1 MAPLVSRRVGP
12 SDAVG
17 PDAARVGG
25 ATAGPVRGRRL
36 PVLAALAAALAVAA
50 CAQRNAA
57 LYAPADGPAD
67 ARAPDSFVVE
77 VRTSEGPFEMT
88 MHRAW
93 SPLAVDRVYHL
104 LRHDFYAGARFYR
117 VVPGFVVQWGF
128 SGDPVLD
135 SIWRGR
141 GVDDE
146 PVVGSN
152 TRGVVSFARSGPR
165 TRSYTLFVNV
175 ADNQRLDSTVQQGIA
190 GYPPIGVVSA
200 NLPVVD
206 GFYSAYDLPGGIQDS
221 IRILGN
227 DYLRRSWPQMDSII
241 GTRVLAEWR

>member
-1 MAPLVSRRVGP
+1 MLAS
-12 SDAVG
+12 
-17 PDAARVGG
+17 
-25 ATAGPVRGRRL
+25 
-36 PVLAALAAALAVAA
+36 VLAALAVGA
-50 CAQRNAA
+50 CAHRNAA
-57 LYAPADGPAD
+57 LRDPTAEMLG

-77 VRTSEGPFEMT
+77 VRTSEGPFQIT

-104 LRHDFYAGARFYR
+104 LSNDFYAGARFYR

-128 SGDPVLD
+128 SGDPALD
-135 SIWRGR
+135 SVWRGR
-141 GVDDE
+141 GVEDE

-165 TRSYTLFVNV
+165 TRSYTLFINV
-175 ADNQRLDSTVQQGIA
+175 ADNQRLDSTVQQGVV

-206 GFYSAYDLPGGIQDS
+206 GFYAAYELPGGIQDS

-227 DYLRRSWPQMDSII
+227 AYLRRTWPQMDSIV
-241 GTRVLAEWR
+241 GTRVLSEWR

>member
-1 MAPLVSRRVGP
+1 MGGACPRGP
-12 SDAVG
+12 RLS
-17 PDAARVGG
+17 ARVVRVRWLP
-25 ATAGPVRGRRL
+25 ALTAVS
-36 PVLAALAAALAVAA
+36 AALTVAA

-57 LYAPADGPAD
+57 LYAPAPDTGD
-67 ARAPDSFVVE
+67 APAPDSFVVE
-77 VRTSEGPFEMT
+77 VRTSEGPFEVT

-104 LRHDFYAGARFYR
+104 LRNDFYAGARFYR

-141 GVDDE
+141 GVEDE

-165 TRSYTLFVNV
+165 TRSYTLFINV
-175 ADNQRLDSTVQQGIA
+175 ADNQRLDSTVQQGVV

-200 NLPVVD
+200 DLPVVD
-206 GFYSAYDLPGGIQDS
+206 GFYSAYELPGGIQDS

-227 DYLRRSWPQMDSII
+227 EYLRRTWPQMDSII
-241 GTRVLAEWR
+241 GTRVVSEWR